1 MIWRLRRRFIL
12 VSTLSVIGVLAVIFL
27 LIGVFSH
34 VSLDRT
40 MDTLTDAV
48 SSGRWKQPEP
58 DRAEDTPPPG
68 GGALFGKPAILGSES
83 RFSTRYFTV
92 LYTADGRIVTDT
104 EHIHAVSPT
113 EAVAYAD
120 EVRKQDSTRGWYGYY
135 RYQVY
140 AQGGGLAITFVD
152 GSMNRAQ
159 VRDQMLNIAAILAG
173 SGAVVLL
180 MIVLF
185 SRVAVKPAA
194 ESYEKQKQFITD
206 ANHELKTPLTLILTN
221 VDIAE
226 AELGKSEWLDDMRE
240 EGRRMAEL
248 IDRMV
253 TLCRMDESRPMTD
266 RARFS
271 LTEVVADTVADFE
284 PSAERAGKR
293 LTAELDAAVFCVGDE
308 GAIRRLTAI
317 LLDNAVKYCDT
328 SGRIGVRLVGGRR
341 PTLSVENDFAAVDE
355 TRLDR
360 LFDRFYRSDRART
373 AGSGF
378 GIGLSIARATAEAHR
393 FDLTAYRA
401 GQGRIGFRLTL
412 CSVGK
417 MRKKRAGTCNRDK

>member
-12 VSTLSVIGVLAVIFL
+12 VSTLSVIGVLAIIFL
-27 LIGVFSH
+27 LIGVFSY

-48 SSGRWKQPEP
+48 SSGRWKQTEP
-58 DRAEDTPPPG
+58 DRADTPPPVG
-68 GGALFGKPAILGSES
+68 GEPFGKPAILGSES

-92 LYTADGRIVTDT
+92 LYTAEGRIVTDT

-206 ANHELKTPLTLILTN
+206 ANHELKSPLTLILTN

-253 TLCRMDESRPMTD
+253 TLCRMDEARPMTEQV
-266 RARFS
+266 RFS
-271 LTEVVADTVADFE
+271 LTEVVSDTVAEFE
-284 PSAERAGKR
+284 ASAEREGKR
-293 LTAELDAAVFCVGDE
+293 LTAEAEDAVFCIGDE

-317 LLDNAVKYCDT
+317 LLDNAVKYCDP
-328 SGRIGVRLVGGRR
+328 SGRICVRLVGGRR

-417 MRKKRAGTCNRDK
+417 MRKKRTGACNRDK